1 MACASPLQP
10 AARRW
15 FLSAWLLAAL
25 CLSGTAWGVTAYSRT
40 GQFVIHSNY
49 PTTPTLSQWLEPT
62 NSTRITLS
70 PDPLTVTCERI
81 KTAVLRQ
88 LDLADHWRGKVHV
101 WIRPE
106 LRREAAKGL
115 VSTRFADGWHYTLDL
130 PERCEADALVRLL
143 VQTILTEIANRTPG
157 THPAELPI
165 WFVEGMTA
173 RVRGSVGPDV
183 IVTPTPLRTRIGTA
197 GGQIESGAKERVGAE
212 NLQEIHAALF
222 GRPPVS
228 FAELSQPGAAIEGGE
243 ARETYR
249 LSAELFL
256 YQLQQLANGRR
267 CLQAMLANLT
277 RSMNWQTAF
286 LTGFEPHFGR
296 LLDVEK
302 WWTVTLH
309 DFLRGN
315 QPNTWAASTS
325 LNKLAEAT
333 KVHVD
338 IQERAGAPP
347 RPASVTLQQF
357 IAQANPTAQ
366 RTVLRARMAYLA
378 DLQRRAAPN
387 VTPLIRSYAAV
398 IEDYLTQ
405 RGRSG
410 YSDSTKRAGALPPA
424 LLVQQTTR
432 RLDELDRLLDRQRQ
446 AATPAPS
453 ATRP

>member
-1 MACASPLQP
+1 MANASLFRP

-15 FLSAWLLAAL
+15 FLGAWLV
-25 CLSGTAWGVTAYSRT
+25 LSIAFPGIARGVTAYSRS
-40 GQFVIHSNY
+40 GQFVIHSSY
-49 PTTPTLSQWLEPT
+49 PTAPTLSQWLEPT
-62 NSTRITLS
+62 NSARITLS

-81 KTAVLRQ
+81 KTAVLRH
-88 LDLADHWRGKVHV
+88 LDMADRWKGKVHV

-106 LRREAAKGL
+106 LRREAAQGL

-157 THPAELPI
+157 AHPAELPI
-165 WFVEGMTA
+165 WLVEGMTA

-183 IVTPTPLRTRIGTA
+183 IVTPTRLRTRIGNA

-212 NLQEIHAALF
+212 NLQEIHAVLF
-222 GRPPVS
+222 GRPPMS
-228 FAELSQPGAAIEGGE
+228 FAELSQPGAGIEGGE
-243 ARETYR
+243 AQETYR

-256 YQLQQLANGRR
+256 YQLQQLTNGRR

-277 RSMNWQTAF
+277 RAMNWQTAF

-302 WWTVTLH
+302 WWTLTLH

-338 IQERAGAPP
+338 IQERAGAPA
-347 RPASVTLQQF
+347 RPALVTLQQF
-357 IAQANPTAQ
+357 IAQANPLAQ
-366 RTVLRARMAYLA
+366 KTVLRARISYLA

-398 IEDYLTQ
+398 LDEYLAQ
-405 RGRSG
+405 RARSG
-410 YSDSTKRAGALPPA
+410 YSESTKRAGALPPA

-432 RLDELDRLLDRQRQ
+432 RLDELDRQLDRQRQ
-446 AATPAPS
+446 AATPAPT
-453 ATRP
+453 AIRP